1 MKKTTLTLFT
11 LLLTFTLFGQNYT
24 TGTLNLTVN
33 YTAKVDVNATTNI
46 VTLTLNGPSD
56 RYFGFGFSTSNM
68 QSGNDCVIYTGTAGT
83 GLNVLSD
90 RTFAGNQMPTVDSG
104 TNTQSWNVT
113 TNSVSGNTRTIIA
126 TRPRI
131 STGDF
136 TFPTT
141 AGSINFAWSHAQS
154 ASYALQYH
162 GGGNRGGVVAQFT
175 LGAEN
180 FKFETFTMYPNPT
193 KNIVNIDLPNQ
204 IESGV
209 VKIYDSLGRVVKN
222 KTVSKSDNQIII
234 EDLTTGAYMVV
245 VRTEYGNS
253 TKTLLVE

>member
-1 MKKTTLTLFT
+1 MKKITLPLFT
-11 LLLTFTLFGQNYT
+11 FLLSIVAFGQNYT
-24 TGTLNLTVN
+24 TGTVNLTTN
-33 YTAKVDVNATTNI
+33 YNAKVDVDVATNV

-56 RYFGFGFSTSNM
+56 RYFGLGFGVTNM
-68 QSGNDCVIYTGTAGT
+68 QSGNDCVMYTGVAGT
-83 GLNVLSD
+83 GLNILSD
-90 RTFAGNQMPTVDSG
+90 RTFGGNSTPSVDSG

-113 TNSVSGNTRTIIA
+113 TNSVAGNTRTIIA
-126 TRPRI
+126 TRPRV

-141 AGSINFAWSHAQS
+141 AGSINFAWAHSGS
-154 ASYALQYH
+154 ASYNLSYH
-162 GGGNRGGVVAQFT
+162 GGNRGGTSGQFT

-180 FKFETFTMYPNPT
+180 FKFESFTMYPNPS
-193 KNIVNIDLPNQ
+193 KNNVNIDLPSQ
-204 IESGV
+204 IENGI

-222 KTVSKSDNQIII
+222 KSISKTDNQIAT

-253 TKTLLVE
+253 TKTLLIE